1 MAKIVAGI
9 GLSHS
14 PSIVSSYDPALP
26 FYVELAKVRQ
36 WLAGLRPD
44 AVIVLSSEHL
54 NGLSFDLTPTFLLG
68 VAEHYDAAAENDQ
81 TERQRQ
87 MRPTAV
93 KGHANLAWQVANG
106 LVANGFDMTIS
117 QTLRLDHG
125 VLNPLAFLFESG
137 AIPAVV
143 PLLVNAFQPPLP
155 TPARC
160 WALGGALRAAVQEV
174 ADDLRI
180 VVVGAGGLSHHLL
193 GQHVGFTNEAWD
205 RRYMELLQSH
215 PQRLA
220 ELTTQQMVERGG
232 QASTENVNWLAMRAT
247 LGERA
252 SARFVDYFQP
262 SFTGIGLIA
271 FDNPWPGADPVP

>member
-1 MAKIVAGI
+1 MAKIIAGI

-26 FYVELAKVRQ
+26 FYVELTKVKH
-36 WLAGLRPD
+36 WLTDLRPD
-44 AVIVLSSEHL
+44 AVIVVSSEHL
-54 NGLSFDLTPTFLLG
+54 NGLTFDLTPTFLLG

-87 MRPTAV
+87 MRPTMV
-93 KGHANLAWQVANG
+93 KGHAALAWQLANA
-106 LVANGFDMTIS
+106 LVAGGFDMSIS

-125 VLNPLAFLFESG
+125 MLNPLVFLFESE
-137 AIPAVV
+137 AIPPIV

-160 WALGGALRAAVQEV
+160 WALGLALKSAIEAIP
-174 ADDLRI
+174 DDLRV

-215 PQRLA
+215 PHRLA

-232 QASTENVNWLAMRAT
+232 QASTENVNWLAMRAS

-252 SARFVDYFQP
+252 SVRFTDYFRP
-262 SFTGIGLIA
+262 SFTGLGLLA
-271 FDNPWPGADPVP
+271 FDNP